1 MGVKLLSTLLKSFCP
16 RAIKNVHLSQL
27 SGKKICIDTSI
38 YLYRF
43 KAQECLLEKFYLM
56 CSLFKYYNIIP
67 IFIFDGKPP
76 PEKYNEIKNRRI
88 KREQN
93 KLEYNKLLEQFG
105 NNITQKQEKILK
117 RMKRNFT
124 HITRNDIL
132 NVKDLLDGYGIKYID
147 AKGEADILCASLVLK
162 KKVSAV
168 LTEDMDLFVYGCP
181 HVLRYLSFSN
191 HNCLEY
197 DLNSILKTLS
207 INLSNFQYICI
218 LAGTDYNISKKNI
231 FYYFNLYK
239 KFIKEDIKNL
249 NFINWVISNENIK
262 KSTIEQI
269 EKILNIYKKVIDEL
283 NNYKYFPIRYG
294 IIDKKKLYNILKQE
308 RFVFL

>member
-1 MGVKLLSTLLKSFCP
+1 MYKSFVKSSLHYLWILCLCFVFYYGIEL
-16 RAIKNVHLSQL
+16 RWLLRDFISA
-27 SGKKICIDTSI
+27 DTSN
-38 YLYRF
+38 YF
-43 KAQECLLEKFYLM
+43 KV
-56 CSLFKYYNIIP
+56 
-67 IFIFDGKPP
+67 FDGKPP

-88 KREQN
+88 KKEQN
-93 KLEYNKLLEQFG
+93 KLEYYKLLEQFG

-181 HVLRYLSFSN
+181 HVLRYLSLSN
-191 HNCLEY
+191 HNSLEY

-269 EKILNIYKKVIDEL
+269 EKIINIYK
-283 NNYKYFPIRYG
+283 NFPIRYG

>member
-16 RAIKNVHLSQL
+16 KAIKKIHLSQL

-56 CSLFKYYNIIP
+56 CSLFRYYNIIP
-67 IFIFDGKPP
+67 IFVFDGKPP
-76 PEKYNEIKNRRI
+76 PEKYKEIKNRRI

-93 KLEYNKLLEQFG
+93 KLEYHKLLEQFG
-105 NNITQKQEKILK
+105 NNITLKQENILK
-117 RMKRNFT
+117 RVKRNFT
-124 HITRNDIL
+124 HITRSDIV
-132 NVKDLLDGYGIKYID
+132 NVKNLLDGYGIKYIR
-147 AKGEADILCASLVLK
+147 AKGEADILCASLVIK

-181 HVLRYLSFSN
+181 YVLRYLSLSN
-191 HNCLEY
+191 HSCLQY
-197 DLNSILKTLS
+197 NLNNILNALS
-207 INLSNFQYICI
+207 INLSDFQYICI

-239 KFIKEDIKNL
+239 KFMKEDKKNI
-249 NFINWVISNENIK
+249 NFLEWVISNEKLDKELSENIY
-262 KSTIEQI
+262 
-269 EKILNIYKKVIDEL
+269 KILNIYKKVTDEL
-283 NNYKYFPIRYG
+283 NNYKYFTIRYG
-294 IIDKKKLYNILKQE
+294 IIDKEKLYNILKQE